1 MNRRSQALCL
11 LRSICELWD
20 THTLTNTHTPVTIT
34 IKVITLALNFTLRV
48 GMSHPDRNFPS
59 ECVWVRNCWWPS
71 CIALTKTG
79 HLISQLTHSF
89 TSYVL
94 FCRKVSCIAVAT
106 YKSGSRFI
114 TISACTVIKS
124 MWTLLRTVPFAKG
137 RKNSLPIIVLPP
149 PSLFIHLPPPDRG
162 LGESLVKHEVD
173 VLCSWHSFITSFLG
187 KWLRDEDFLF
197 SPAASLSL
205 LFPLG
210 PSFSF

>member
-1 MNRRSQALCL
+1 M
-11 LRSICELWD
+11 
-20 THTLTNTHTPVTIT
+20 TIT
-34 IKVITLALNFTLRV
+34 IKVITLALKFTLRV
-48 GMSHPDRNFPS
+48 DMSHPDRNFPS

-71 CIALTKTG
+71 CITLTKTG

-106 YKSGSRFI
+106 WTQKRLSFHYHFSLYGYQVNVNSVAH
-114 TISACTVIKS
+114 SAFCQ
-124 MWTLLRTVPFAKG
+124 R

-149 PSLFIHLPPPDRG
+149 PSLFIPPPHDRE

-173 VLCSWHSFITSFLG
+173 VLCSWHSFIASFLG

-205 LFPLG
+205 FLPLG